1 MSPGNTRKIS
11 GGRLTLIPSLMA
23 QVGMQEGSLVEITV
37 SEEVTMSGGQK
48 DIQKILVLR
57 AVGYEEPVK
66 REVRE

>member
-23 QVGMQEGSLVEITV
+23 QVGMKEGSLVEIAV
-37 SEEVTMSGGQK
+37 SGNQ
-48 DIQKILVLR
+48 LVLR

>member
-23 QVGMQEGSLVEITV
+23 QVGMKEGSLVEIAV
-37 SEEVTMSGGQK
+37 SGNQ
-48 DIQKILVLR
+48 LVLR
-57 AVGYEEPVK
+57 AVGYEEPGK